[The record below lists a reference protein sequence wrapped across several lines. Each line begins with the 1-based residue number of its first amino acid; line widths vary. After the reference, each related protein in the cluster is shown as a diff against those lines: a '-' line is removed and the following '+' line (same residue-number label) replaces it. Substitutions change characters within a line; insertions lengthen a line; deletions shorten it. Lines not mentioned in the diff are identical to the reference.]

1 MPRLNLEWN
10 LGDAILNEPDDH
22 AVACDRYAR
31 TLEKCTEVA
40 VWQLALAM
48 RESDGAVERLGSA
61 IERMSAAQPAIEA
74 MRQRL
79 GVAGD
84 DPQASADI
92 ALCMQRMLEELSI
105 CVENIQFYDRMVQH
119 LGHLKHYLAS
129 ISGVHAAPGT
139 PRAELSML
147 EHANAQ
153 FRRRLL
159 TEAQRSVFDHV
170 FRPDNKDELESLAE
184 RAARAQNTSEGTIEF
199 F

>member
-1 MPRLNLEWN
+1 MLN
-10 LGDAILNEPDDH
+10 DADEN

-48 RESDGAVERLGSA
+48 RESDGAVERLGCA
-61 IERMSAAQPAIEA
+61 IERMSITQPAIEA
-74 MRQRL
+74 MRARL
-79 GVAGD
+79 AMQAT
-84 DPQASADI
+84 DPATTADI
-92 ALCMQRMLEELSI
+92 DGCMQRMLEDLAA

-139 PRAELSML
+139 PRAEIAAL
-147 EHANAQ
+147 ELANSQ

-159 TEAQRSVFDHV
+159 TDAQRSVFDHV
-170 FRPDNKDELESLAE
+170 FRPDNQDELESLAE
-184 RAARAQNTSEGTIEF
+184 RAARASNAAEGTIEF